1 MFVQITESSDKL
13 DWPNEMGTLV
23 LDALDPD
30 EGIFAIRRAADILRA
45 GGLVAFPTETV
56 YGLGAHALSA
66 KAVAG
71 IFAAK
76 GRPAD
81 NPLIVHISGAADMD
95 SLAQNIPKEAYLLA
109 DRFWPG
115 PLTLVL
121 ESRPEVPTETT
132 GGLNSVALRVPN
144 HPASLAL
151 LKEAAV
157 PVAAPS
163 ANLSGTPSPTSA
175 RHVLDD
181 LAGRIDAV
189 LDGGLS
195 GVGVESTV
203 LDIRNGRPLLL
214 RPGGVTS
221 EEIAAVLGKECFQAN
236 WREGMTE
243 PPPSPGLKYSHYA
256 PRAPLYLVRGQSEAV
271 LAKMLELHH
280 YFQARGDRV
289 GLLLSRESACKFN
302 SEHLEVLGSRKNL
315 GELAANLYAALRR
328 FDAWNVDV
336 IIAEG
341 YEEKGI
347 GHALM
352 NRLAKAAG
360 PRVID
365 VE

>member
-1 MFVQITESSDKL
+1 L
-13 DWPNEMGTLV
+13 DWPNELGTLV
-23 LDALDPD
+23 LAARNPAESGD
-30 EGIFAIRRAADILRA
+30 AIRCAASILRA

-56 YGLGAHALSA
+56 YGLGADALNA

-76 GRPAD
+76 GRPVD
-81 NPLIVHISGAADMD
+81 NPLIVHIAEASQME
-95 SLAQNIPKEAYLLA
+95 SLAQNIPPEAYLLA
-109 DRFWPG
+109 DKFWPG

-121 ESRPEVPTETT
+121 ESRPAVPPETT
-132 GGLNSVALRVPN
+132 GGLHSVALRVPD
-144 HPASLAL
+144 HPAALAL

-189 LDGGLS
+189 LDGGPS

-214 RPGGVTS
+214 RPGGVTP
-221 EEIAAVLGKECFQAN
+221 EEIAVILGRECPQTHWQENMA
-236 WREGMTE
+236 E
-243 PPPSPGLKYSHYA
+243 PPPSPGLKYGHYA
-256 PRAPLYLVRGQSEAV
+256 PQAPLYLVRGQPGAV
-271 LAKMLELHH
+271 LDRMRELRD
-280 YFQARGDRV
+280 YFQMRGDKV
-289 GLLLSRESACKFN
+289 GLLLSRESAGHLV
-302 SEHLEVLGSRKNL
+302 SEYVEILGDRKDA

-328 FDAWNVDV
+328 FDRQNVDV

-341 YEEKGI
+341 YAEEGM
-347 GHALM
+347 GLALM
-352 NRLAKAAG
+352 NRLIKAAG
-360 PRVID
+360 SRVTD